1 MSNPEREVDAPR
13 PGDSP
18 AEGAPRVLVINDE
31 PTIRQ
36 ILKIGL
42 EAQGFDVSLAP
53 NAQEGM
59 NIVVSDPPALVILDL
74 MMPQRD
80 GWWFLREMQ
89 HHAGRRPLVIVLS
102 ARSGQGSGS
111 WRTTSASPST
121 SSSPSISTTW
131 STRCRTGS
139 ASNRLRSDVATPL
152 DDGRGG
158 QRAVP
163 VISG

>member
-1 MSNPEREVDAPR
+1 MSNPEREVDPQPR
-13 PGDSP
+13 AGDP
-18 AEGAPRVLVINDE
+18 RAEGAPRVLVIDDE

-42 EAQGFDVSLAP
+42 EAQGFAVSLAP

-59 NIVVSDPPALVILDL
+59 NIVVSDPPELVILDL

-102 ARSGQGSGS
+102 ARSGQGERLLAHHLGVAEYIVKPFDLDDVVHKVSYRVGIE
-111 WRTTSASPST
+111 SAS
-121 SSSPSISTTW
+121 I
-131 STRCRTGS
+131 
-139 ASNRLRSDVATPL
+139 
-152 DDGRGG
+152 GR
-158 QRAVP
+158 RDP
-163 VISG
+163 V

>member
-1 MSNPEREVDAPR
+1 MSNPEQELDAR
-13 PGDSP
+13 ARVGNSSP
-18 AEGAPRVLVINDE
+18 ANAPRVLVIDDE

-42 EAQGFDVSLAP
+42 EAQGFEVSLAP

-59 NIVVSDPPALVILDL
+59 NIVASEPPELVILDL

-102 ARSGQGSGS
+102 ARSGQGERLLAHHLGVAEYIVKPFDLDDVVHKVA
-111 WRTTSASPST
+111 RRVGVESAS
-121 SSSPSISTTW
+121 I
-131 STRCRTGS
+131 
-139 ASNRLRSDVATPL
+139 
-152 DDGRGG
+152 GRRGP
-158 QRAVP
+158 A
-163 VISG
+163 

>member
-1 MSNPEREVDAPR
+1 MSNPEQELGAQSR
-13 PGDSP
+13 PGDPP
-18 AEGAPRVLVINDE
+18 ADGAPRILVIDDE
-31 PTIRQ
+31 PMIRQ

-89 HHAGRRPLVIVLS
+89 HHPGSRPLVIVLS
-102 ARSGQGSGS
+102 ARSGQGERLLAHHLGVAEYIVKPFELDDVVHKVSYRVGIE
-111 WRTTSASPST
+111 SAS
-121 SSSPSISTTW
+121 I
-131 STRCRTGS
+131 
-139 ASNRLRSDVATPL
+139 
-152 DDGRGG
+152 GR
-158 QRAVP
+158 RDPA
-163 VISG
+163 

>member
-1 MSNPEREVDAPR
+1 MSNPEQELDAQSR
-13 PGDSP
+13 AGDSP
-18 AEGAPRVLVINDE
+18 AEGAPRVLVIDDE

-102 ARSGQGSGS
+102 ARSGQGERLLAHHLGVAEYIVKPFDLDEVVHKVSYRVGIE
-111 WRTTSASPST
+111 SAS
-121 SSSPSISTTW
+121 I
-131 STRCRTGS
+131 
-139 ASNRLRSDVATPL
+139 
-152 DDGRGG
+152 GR
-158 QRAVP
+158 RDPA
-163 VISG
+163 

>member
-1 MSNPEREVDAPR
+1 MSNPERELDAQPR
-13 PGDSP
+13 AGDSP
-18 AEGAPRVLVINDE
+18 AEGAPRVLVIDDE

-42 EAQGFDVSLAP
+42 EAQGFAVSLAP

-80 GWWFLREMQ
+80 GWWFLRELQ

-102 ARSGQGSGS
+102 ARSGQGERLLAHHLGVAEYIVKPFDLDDVVHKVSYRVGIE
-111 WRTTSASPST
+111 SAS
-121 SSSPSISTTW
+121 I
-131 STRCRTGS
+131 
-139 ASNRLRSDVATPL
+139 
-152 DDGRGG
+152 GR
-158 QRAVP
+158 RDPA
-163 VISG
+163 

>member
-1 MSNPEREVDAPR
+1 MSNPEHELGAQPR
-13 PGDSP
+13 AGDSP
-18 AEGAPRVLVINDE
+18 AEGAPRVLVIDDE

-42 EAQGFDVSLAP
+42 EAQGFAVSLAP

-59 NIVVSDPPALVILDL
+59 NIVVADPPALVILDL

-102 ARSGQGSGS
+102 ARSGQGERLLAHHLGVAEYIVKPFDLDEVVHKVSYRVGIE
-111 WRTTSASPST
+111 SAS
-121 SSSPSISTTW
+121 I
-131 STRCRTGS
+131 
-139 ASNRLRSDVATPL
+139 
-152 DDGRGG
+152 GRRGP
-158 QRAVP
+158 A
-163 VISG
+163 

>member
-1 MSNPEREVDAPR
+1 MSNPEREVDAHPR

-18 AEGAPRVLVINDE
+18 AEGAPRVLVIDDE

-42 EAQGFDVSLAP
+42 EAQGFAVSLAP

-89 HHAGRRPLVIVLS
+89 QHVGRRPLVIVLS
-102 ARSGQGSGS
+102 ARSGQGERLLAHHLGVAEYIVKPFDLDDVVHKVSYRVGIE
-111 WRTTSASPST
+111 SAS
-121 SSSPSISTTW
+121 I
-131 STRCRTGS
+131 
-139 ASNRLRSDVATPL
+139 
-152 DDGRGG
+152 GR
-158 QRAVP
+158 RDLA
-163 VISG
+163 

>member
-1 MSNPEREVDAPR
+1 MSNPEQELDAQPR
-13 PGDSP
+13 AGGSP
-18 AEGAPRVLVINDE
+18 AEGAPRVLVIDDE

-42 EAQGFDVSLAP
+42 EAQGFTVALAP

-89 HHAGRRPLVIVLS
+89 QHAGRRPLVIVLS
-102 ARSGQGSGS
+102 ARSGQGERLLAHHLGVAEYIVKPFDLDDVVHKVSYRVGIE
-111 WRTTSASPST
+111 SAS
-121 SSSPSISTTW
+121 I
-131 STRCRTGS
+131 
-139 ASNRLRSDVATPL
+139 
-152 DDGRGG
+152 GR
-158 QRAVP
+158 RDPA
-163 VISG
+163 

>member
-1 MSNPEREVDAPR
+1 MSNPEREVDAQPR
-13 PGDSP
+13 AGDPP
-18 AEGAPRVLVINDE
+18 AEGAPRVLVIDDE

-42 EAQGFDVSLAP
+42 EAQGFAVSLAP

-102 ARSGQGSGS
+102 ARSGQGERLLAHHLGVAEYIVKPFDLDDVVHKVSYRVGIE
-111 WRTTSASPST
+111 SAS
-121 SSSPSISTTW
+121 I
-131 STRCRTGS
+131 
-139 ASNRLRSDVATPL
+139 
-152 DDGRGG
+152 GR
-158 QRAVP
+158 RDPA
-163 VISG
+163 

>member
-1 MSNPEREVDAPR
+1 MSNPEQELDAQPR
-13 PGDSP
+13 AGDSP
-18 AEGAPRVLVINDE
+18 AERPPRVLVIDDE

-42 EAQGFDVSLAP
+42 EAQGFAVSLAP

-59 NIVVSDPPALVILDL
+59 NIVVSNPPALVILDL

-102 ARSGQGSGS
+102 ARSGQGERLLAHHLGVAEYIVKPFDLDDVVHKVSYRVGIE
-111 WRTTSASPST
+111 SAS
-121 SSSPSISTTW
+121 I
-131 STRCRTGS
+131 
-139 ASNRLRSDVATPL
+139 
-152 DDGRGG
+152 GR
-158 QRAVP
+158 RDPA
-163 VISG
+163 

>member
-1 MSNPEREVDAPR
+1 MSNPERELDAQPR
-13 PGDSP
+13 AGDSP
-18 AEGAPRVLVINDE
+18 AEGAPRVLVIDDE

-42 EAQGFDVSLAP
+42 EAQGFAVSLAP

-102 ARSGQGSGS
+102 ARSGQGERLLAHHLGVAEYIVKPFDLDDVVHKVSYRVGIE
-111 WRTTSASPST
+111 SAS
-121 SSSPSISTTW
+121 I
-131 STRCRTGS
+131 
-139 ASNRLRSDVATPL
+139 
-152 DDGRGG
+152 GR
-158 QRAVP
+158 RDPA
-163 VISG
+163 

>member
-1 MSNPEREVDAPR
+1 MSNPEREVDARPR
-13 PGDSP
+13 AGDSP
-18 AEGAPRVLVINDE
+18 AEGAPRVLVIDDE

-42 EAQGFDVSLAP
+42 EAQGFAVSLAP

-59 NIVVSDPPALVILDL
+59 NIVASDPPALVILDL

-102 ARSGQGSGS
+102 ARSGQGERLLAHHLGVAEYIVKPFDLDDVVHKVSYRVGIE
-111 WRTTSASPST
+111 SAS
-121 SSSPSISTTW
+121 I
-131 STRCRTGS
+131 
-139 ASNRLRSDVATPL
+139 
-152 DDGRGG
+152 GR
-158 QRAVP
+158 RDPA
-163 VISG
+163 

>member
-1 MSNPEREVDAPR
+1 MSNPEREVDAAPR
-13 PGDSP
+13 SGDSP
-18 AEGAPRVLVINDE
+18 AEDAPRVLVIDDE

-89 HHAGRRPLVIVLS
+89 HHVGRRPLVIVLS
-102 ARSGQGSGS
+102 ARSGQGERLLAHHLGVAEYIVKPFDLDDVVHKVSYRVGIE
-111 WRTTSASPST
+111 SAS
-121 SSSPSISTTW
+121 I
-131 STRCRTGS
+131 
-139 ASNRLRSDVATPL
+139 
-152 DDGRGG
+152 GR
-158 QRAVP
+158 RDPA
-163 VISG
+163 

>member
-1 MSNPEREVDAPR
+1 MSDPEREVDAQPR
-13 PGDSP
+13 AGESP
-18 AEGAPRVLVINDE
+18 AEGAPRVLVIDDE

-42 EAQGFDVSLAP
+42 EAQGFAVSLAP

-102 ARSGQGSGS
+102 ARSGQGERLLAHHLGVAEYIVKPFDLDDVVHKVSYRVGMK
-111 WRTTSASPST
+111 SAS
-121 SSSPSISTTW
+121 I
-131 STRCRTGS
+131 
-139 ASNRLRSDVATPL
+139 
-152 DDGRGG
+152 GR
-158 QRAVP
+158 RDPA
-163 VISG
+163 

>member
-1 MSNPEREVDAPR
+1 MSNPEREVDAQPR
-13 PGDSP
+13 AGDSP
-18 AEGAPRVLVINDE
+18 AEGPPRVLVIDDE

-42 EAQGFDVSLAP
+42 EAQGFAVSLAA

-102 ARSGQGSGS
+102 ARSGQGE
-111 WRTTSASPST
+111 
-121 SSSPSISTTW
+121 
-131 STRCRTGS
+131 
-139 ASNRLRSDVATPL
+139 RLLAHHLGVAEYIVKPFDL
-152 DDGRGG
+152 DDVVHKVARRVGVEAASIGR
-158 QRAVP
+158 RDHPA
-163 VISG
+163 

>member
-1 MSNPEREVDAPR
+1 MSNPEHELDAQPR
-13 PGDSP
+13 AGGPQ
-18 AEGAPRVLVINDE
+18 AEGPPRVLVIDDE

-42 EAQGFDVSLAP
+42 EAQGFAVSLAP

-102 ARSGQGSGS
+102 ARSGQGERLLAHHLGVAEYIVKPFDLDDVVHKVSYRVGIE
-111 WRTTSASPST
+111 
-121 SSSPSISTTW
+121 SSSI
-131 STRCRTGS
+131 
-139 ASNRLRSDVATPL
+139 
-152 DDGRGG
+152 GR
-158 QRAVP
+158 RDPA
-163 VISG
+163 